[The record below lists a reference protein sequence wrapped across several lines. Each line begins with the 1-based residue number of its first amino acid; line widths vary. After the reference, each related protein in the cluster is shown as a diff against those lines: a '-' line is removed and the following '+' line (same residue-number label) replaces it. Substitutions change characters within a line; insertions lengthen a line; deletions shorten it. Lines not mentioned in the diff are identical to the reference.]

1 MINLLEKF
9 DQSSADF
16 IRSQYIAKMKI
27 PTVVM
32 HDDGFLP
39 PEVDS
44 ATQYFCDLKKSNHQ
58 PLYFDQ
64 VKVPPYWRIT
74 ADATKGE
81 IWDLKTKRG
90 QIEFTRA
97 DNHRFVKTVTWL
109 DDAQQPCWMDH
120 YDRYGRRFA
129 KTYFAQG
136 QPRVR
141 KFFNRKGEEVIEYNM
156 VADDVFL
163 NSKGHKRHF
172 TSYAAFIAYYLKL
185 RHYRLDHVFY
195 NTLNQALAVSM
206 LLPKDGEDVLF
217 WNEPIVNNA
226 LPGNMQY
233 LMENKTRTKHVIFQ
247 NYREWV
253 KWQSALP
260 KDTQVDFDYLGM
272 IYPHPRGNSLNPQAL
287 IVTSSDQI
295 ERLEELAD
303 ALPKVT
309 FNVVAVTN
317 MSEKLM
323 SQGHVHNNIKLYPRV
338 AEPVLR
344 RLLTQCD
351 LYFDINHGPEM
362 LDAVRGAFEQN
373 MLILGFSDTLH
384 EPRFVS
390 QQNVFDES
398 QYENMARQVLGVLVN
413 PQQMGN
419 LVDEQ
424 RKEASDMWPKNYQRV
439 LGKWVK

>member
-1 MINLLEKF
+1 MINLLETF
-9 DQSSADF
+9 NQSSADF
-16 IRSQYIAKMKI
+16 VRSQYIAKMKI
-27 PTVVM
+27 PTIVM

-39 PEVDS
+39 EEVNS
-44 ATQYFCDLKKSNHQ
+44 ATQYFCDLKKSNRQ

-109 DDAQQPCWMDH
+109 DDAQQPCWTDH
-120 YDRYGRRFA
+120 YDRHGRRFA

-136 QPRVR
+136 QARLR
-141 KFFNRKGEEVIEYNM
+141 KYFNRHGQEVIEYNI

-163 NSKGHKRHF
+163 NYKGHKHHF
-172 TSYAAFIAYYLKL
+172 NSYAAFIAYYLKL
-185 RHYRLDHVFY
+185 RRYRLDHVFY
-195 NTLNQALAVSM
+195 NTLNQALAVTM

-217 WNEPIVNNA
+217 WNEPIVNNT
-226 LPGNMQY
+226 LPGNMQF

-253 KWQSALP
+253 NCQQSLP
-260 KDTQVDFDYLGM
+260 TDTNVDFDYLGM
-272 IYPHPRGNSLNPQAL
+272 IYPHPRGNRLNPQAL
-287 IVTSSDQI
+287 IVTNSDQI
-295 ERLEELAD
+295 EHLEELAV
-303 ALPKVT
+303 ALPKIT

-317 MSEKLM
+317 MSDKLM
-323 SQGHVHNNIKLYPRV
+323 TIGHQHSNIKLYPRV
-338 AEPVLR
+338 AEPVLK
-344 RLLTQCD
+344 RLLDQCD
-351 LYFDINHGPEM
+351 LYFDINRGPEM

-373 MLILGFSDTLH
+373 MLILGFNDTLH
-384 EPRFVS
+384 QPNFVS
-390 QQNVFDES
+390 QQNVFTEN
-398 QYENMARQVLGVLVN
+398 QYENMARQVIGALVN
-413 PQQMGN
+413 PQQMGA

-424 RKEASDMWPKNYQRV
+424 RKEASDMWPKDYQRI

>member
-1 MINLLEKF
+1 MLNLLEHF
-9 DQSSADF
+9 NQSSADF
-16 IRSQYIAKMKI
+16 VRSQYIAKMKI

-32 HDDGFLP
+32 HDDGYLP

-44 ATQYFCDLKKSNHQ
+44 AIQYFCDLKKSNQQ

-64 VKVPPYWRIT
+64 VKVPYYWRIT

-90 QIEFTRA
+90 EIEFANA
-97 DNHRFVKTVTWL
+97 DNKRFVKTVVWL
-109 DDAQQPCWMDH
+109 DDAQQPCWADH
-120 YDRYGRRFA
+120 YDQHARRFA
-129 KTYFAQG
+129 KTYYAQG
-136 QPRVR
+136 QARVR
-141 KFFNRKGEEVIEYNM
+141 KFFNRQGEEVVEYNL

-163 NSKGHKRHF
+163 NFKGRKRHF
-172 TSYAAFIAYYLKL
+172 NSYAAFIAYYLEL

-195 NTLNQALAVSM
+195 NTLNQSLAVTM

-217 WNEPIVNNA
+217 WNEPIANNE
-226 LPGNMQY
+226 LPGNMKF
-233 LMENKTRTKHVIFQ
+233 LMENETRTKHVVFQ

-253 KWQSALP
+253 KWQPLLP
-260 KDTQVDFDYLGM
+260 KDTKVDFDYLGM
-272 IYPHPRGNSLNPQAL
+272 IYPHPRGNRLNPQAL
-287 IVTSSDQI
+287 IVTNSDQI
-295 ERLEELAD
+295 ERLAELAE

-309 FNVVAVTN
+309 LNIVAVTN

-323 SQGHVHNNIKLYPRV
+323 GIGQQHDNIKLFPRV
-338 AEPVLR
+338 GEPVLK
-344 RLLTQCD
+344 RLLDQCD

-373 MLILGFSDTLH
+373 MLILGFDETLH
-384 EPRFVS
+384 SPNYVS
-390 QQNVFDES
+390 DQNVFTRS
-398 QYENMARQVLGVLVN
+398 NYEGLARQAVGALVN
-413 PQQMGN
+413 PQQMGA

-424 RKEASDMWPKNYQRV
+424 RKEASDVWPKDYQRV